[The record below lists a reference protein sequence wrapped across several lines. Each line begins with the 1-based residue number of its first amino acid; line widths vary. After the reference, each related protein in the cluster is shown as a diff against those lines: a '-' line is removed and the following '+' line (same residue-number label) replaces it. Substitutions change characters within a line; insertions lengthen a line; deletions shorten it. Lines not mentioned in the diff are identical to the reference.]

1 MNDSLRR
8 DNVLTILGTVVI
20 VGFFVMVIYLPGEQ
34 ACQAARRDIV
44 QANRTIDEMP
54 HRIQL
59 AAEQIRLVKDR
70 EASVHECDR
79 LLDDENSLHGVLQE
93 VANLARNSG
102 LQVDRTQPLNPI
114 TRETYRVMPFQL
126 TGSGSFR
133 RIATFLRGLE
143 SQPTLFTVEKFSFK
157 SEAEQAGEVLKAD
170 ITFSVFVKR
179 ATFVDSAEKSDRQ
192 TQTQADDSRA
202 GMSANAPVSSQ
213 QSQST
218 QP

>member
-8 DNVLTILGTVVI
+8 DNVLTIVGTALI

-34 ACQAARRDIV
+34 ACQSARRDIT
-44 QANRTIDEMP
+44 QANRTIEEMP
-54 HRIQL
+54 NRIQL
-59 AAEQIRLVKDR
+59 ASEQLTLLKVRGATLR
-70 EASVHECDR
+70 QRDR
-79 LLDDENSLHGVLQE
+79 LLNDENALHGVLQE
-93 VANLARNSG
+93 VAKLARSSG

-126 TGSGSFR
+126 TTSGTFR

-143 SQPTLFTVEKFSFK
+143 SQPTLFTVERFSLK
-157 SEAEQAGEVLKAD
+157 SESEQTGEALKAD

-202 GMSANAPVSSQ
+202 VLNAQAQISSR
-213 QSQST
+213 
-218 QP
+218 